1 MIISFW
7 NIRGLNM
14 SLKQNGILKYMRKNK
29 VCIMGV
35 METKLSQQHLDG
47 IIRKKFKAW
56 QADNNFQLNPN
67 GRILILWKDD
77 KVSLEII
84 EKTDQVIHCLVT
96 CKTSSIKIHLSFVY
110 AFNIVV
116 GHRPPMG

>member
-56 QADNNFQLNPN
+56 QADNNF
-67 GRILILWKDD
+67 
-77 KVSLEII
+77 
-84 EKTDQVIHCLVT
+84 
-96 CKTSSIKIHLSFVY
+96 
-110 AFNIVV
+110 
-116 GHRPPMG
+116 